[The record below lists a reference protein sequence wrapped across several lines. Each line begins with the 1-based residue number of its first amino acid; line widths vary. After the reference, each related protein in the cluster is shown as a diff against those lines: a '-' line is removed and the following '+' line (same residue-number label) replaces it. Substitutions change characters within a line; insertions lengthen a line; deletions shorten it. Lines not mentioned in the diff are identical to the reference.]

1 MKVRKITPR
10 KWVFSE
16 DRNITPLKYVKIS
29 QTYSM
34 SLQWHHLFILLDL
47 IYLHFSILREKW
59 ATVDK
64 NPLKC
69 LGTPFPVNYPK
80 YDPWMTPMPEQD
92 CWIHTAS
99 ARVDIYAQRSHSHSA
114 TIQTWEGA
122 IFISIWWL
130 AGDKQMW
137 MRQRADRDEGLHL
150 PLKIILLLTHFEIQR
165 NTRLLGDV

>member
-29 QTYSM
+29 QTHSM
-34 SLQWHHLFILLDL
+34 GLQWHHLFILLDL
-47 IYLHFSILREKW
+47 IYLHFPILREKW

-69 LGTPFPVNYPK
+69 LGTPSPVNYPK

-99 ARVDIYAQRSHSHSA
+99 ARVDIYAQRSHSQCHNPNMRRCNIHFNLM
-114 TIQTWEGA
+114 TCWQQTNVDETE
-122 IFISIWWL
+122 S
-130 AGDKQMW
+130 
-137 MRQRADRDEGLHL
+137 RQGWRT
-150 PLKIILLLTHFEIQR
+150 PSSP
-165 NTRLLGDV
+165 